1 MTVGLTNQTTN
12 ESAHESHIDYA
23 VHCEAGTF
31 TVHEGGSRRSSHGAY
46 ASSDVLEVRYTV
58 TGRVEYIRD
67 GTVVASWHKGAVG
80 NLHVAISF
88 YDGAPAA
95 VTAIEVQSAHEAAT
109 NLRSALSPSVWST
122 RWDSIDFTHMMLASG
137 DCKKW
142 VVMTTIHALEW
153 IQRSS
158 ASSPTLRQAVS
169 SVDSEYHTVHALKRR
184 GNPED
189 PTVYLESE
197 GYAET
202 CAGGNFMYKGNRVV
216 DCATG
221 LMRANAGSN
230 VFYHIGTA
238 PDPCDGR
245 HIYGGEWSLK
255 RHVPVGLSWHPATDW
270 LHGSE
275 VYGTNNA
282 LPNPVSYT
290 HLTLP
295 TKA

>member
-1 MTVGLTNQTTN
+1 M
-12 ESAHESHIDYA
+12 
-23 VHCEAGTF
+23 
-31 TVHEGGSRRSSHGAY
+31 
-46 ASSDVLEVRYTV
+46 
-58 TGRVEYIRD
+58 
-67 GTVVASWHKGAVG
+67 
-80 NLHVAISF
+80 
-88 YDGAPAA
+88 
-95 VTAIEVQSAHEAAT
+95 
-109 NLRSALSPSVWST
+109 
-122 RWDSIDFTHMMLASG
+122 DFTHMMLASG

-142 VVMTTIHALEW
+142 VVMTTAHALEW

-158 ASSPTLRQAVS
+158 ASSPTLRQALS
-169 SVDSEYHTVHALKRR
+169 SSADSEYHTVHALKRR

-202 CAGGNFMYKGNRVV
+202 CASGNFMYKGNRVM

-245 HIYGGEWSLK
+245 HTYGGGWSLK

-282 LPNPVSYT
+282 LPNLAPPFSALYEPYSYREGQDDAWCT
-290 HLTLP
+290 AQGDPYYFTNGTNSGHPGCGSAVCCRRVHVARVGSDYELSLIHI
-295 TKA
+295 